1 LITWLIPIFLFWKEK
16 AAMVLLKERISDHI
30 LWVKINRPKA
40 LNAID
45 FEVMEQLEEMVGEV
59 EKDESIRV
67 LILSGA
73 GEKFFISGGD
83 LKKFHTIKS
92 KEKAVDK
99 AKRMQRLLS
108 RIEQLPCWTIAH
120 INGDAYGG
128 GIELMLAFDFRL
140 SVSGAKFG
148 FTQGRFYLVPG
159 WGGLTRLVEKVGRA
173 KALQWLGK
181 SEVNSANNVL
191 AHGLIEHI
199 LQGDDPQEE
208 TLEWAEKL
216 TKNDRDFILILKEGA
231 MRFTS
236 NREKALEAEV
246 APFSKLW
253 VDKQHID
260 RVDAFMNKRK

>member
-1 LITWLIPIFLFWKEK
+1 
-16 AAMVLLKERISDHI
+16 MVLLKERVSDHI
-30 LWVKINRPKA
+30 FWVKINRPKA

-73 GEKFFISGGD
+73 GEKFFVSGGD

-128 GIELMLAFDFRL
+128 GIELMLAFDFR
-140 SVSGAKFG
+140 VSAPKVKFG

-173 KALQWLGK
+173 IALKWLGK
-181 SEVNSANNVL
+181 SEVTSANSVL

-199 LQGDDPQEE
+199 LKGENPKQE
-208 TLEWAEKL
+208 TLKWAEQL
-216 TKNDRDFILILKEGA
+216 TKNDRKFIHILKEGA
-231 MRFTS
+231 MRFS
-236 NREKALEAEV
+236 AHRQEALDAEV
-246 APFSKLW
+246 TPFSKLW
-253 VDKQHID
+253 VDEQHID
-260 RVDAFMNKRK
+260 RVDAFMNKKK